1 MTQKQQSKPQT
12 PDQRKPEDAI
22 KARPAQPNQSQ
33 EKRQP
38 PANAKK
44 QEEMDE
50 AIDESFPASDP
61 PSHSSATTL
70 GPSGPKVQKDRQ
82 DRRH

>member
-1 MTQKQQSKPQT
+1 MTQKQQGKPQT
-12 PDQRKPEDAI
+12 PDQRKPEDAV
-22 KARPAQPNQSQ
+22 KAQPNQSQ

-44 QEEMDE
+44 QEAMDE

-61 PSHSSATTL
+61 PAHSSATRL
-70 GPSGPKVQKDRQ
+70 GPSTSPDPRDERGNRK
-82 DRRH
+82 H